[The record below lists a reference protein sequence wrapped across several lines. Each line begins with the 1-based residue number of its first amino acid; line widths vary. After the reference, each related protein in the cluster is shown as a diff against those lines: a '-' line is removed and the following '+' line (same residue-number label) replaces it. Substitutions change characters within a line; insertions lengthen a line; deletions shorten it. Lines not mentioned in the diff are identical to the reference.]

1 MKTWKKYGI
10 VMMALLF
17 LAVIASGCGKKKE
30 EAYRNIKVMSI
41 NGSATV
47 ERASVGTLDAYADM
61 KLENGDRLSVDGS
74 SSLTLSMDDDKYAML
89 EPGSSLTL
97 EADGTKENSR
107 TVIHL
112 EAGAVMNY
120 LSEKLSEGSSY
131 EVTVPNSTMAVR
143 GTVFRVAIVYDEN
156 GESYTTV
163 QVFEGIVGCR
173 LVFPDGTISEEEVQL
188 APGKEVLIHGDTSI
202 SEYVGDKGHDIDYTT
217 LNREALE
224 FLLFCIDDGADL
236 CIPREEVEELL
247 RRLDQPEEEP
257 EEQEEA
263 EEPEKEVKKPVV
275 IETPEPVVPAV
286 EETPSSSGGSSE
298 TSKGL
303 PGNDDNQKS
312 HHSSKKKPSSSD
324 EETKTYTV
332 TFQTASGDVFCT
344 QTVEDGKTAS
354 KPKLQPSASGSWNYD
369 FTKAVTENIIIKWS
383 AQ

>member
-17 LAVIASGCGKKKE
+17 LAVIAFGCGKKKE

-97 EADGTKENSR
+97 EADGTKENSK

-298 TSKGL
+298 TSEDL